1 MLHEVCFDS
10 YNKRDKVYGWVY
22 VPAAPPVGIIQ
33 LVHGFGE
40 HSRRYL
46 HMIVS
51 FMDAGFI
58 VAADDHVGHGKT
70 AMENDCWGD
79 WGDQGPHTMMED
91 EYTFTRL
98 VKEMYPDLP

>member
-22 VPAAPPVGIIQ
+22 APAAPPVGIIQ

-46 HMIVS
+46 HMIVFS
-51 FMDAGFI
+51 PTKSTVSTVQASTLPLP
-58 VAADDHVGHGKT
+58 AS
-70 AMENDCWGD
+70 ESND
-79 WGDQGPHTMMED
+79 
-91 EYTFTRL
+91 
-98 VKEMYPDLP
+98 KIK

>member
-22 VPAAPPVGIIQ
+22 APAAPPVGIIQ

-46 HMIVS
+46 HMIVA

-79 WGDQGPHTMMED
+79 WGDKGPHTMMED
-91 EYTFTRL
+91 EHTFT
-98 VKEMYPDLP
+98 KLP

>member
-46 HMIVS
+46 HMIVA
-51 FMDAGFI
+51 FMDAGFV
-58 VAADDHVGHGKT
+58 VAGYDHFAHGKT
-70 AMENDCWGD
+70 AM
-79 WGDQGPHTMMED
+79 
-91 EYTFTRL
+91 
-98 VKEMYPDLP
+98 